1 MIFLLEYQQDNKL
14 HTKNYNALNQSSS
27 TEFNRVLT
35 EFKSFGCSVAILKN
49 NILKSKP
56 ECIFLLS
63 DYTMISTLHN
73 LPTPIRGIFRIQPGI

>member
-1 MIFLLEYQQDNKL
+1 MIFLLEYQQHNRL
-14 HTKNYNALNQSSS
+14 HTKNYNTLNQSSS
-27 TEFNRVLT
+27 VPDEVLT